1 MRVALPEDRMPEAEV
16 ALRLA
21 FHLLGRSDGDG
32 FAEVALDGMQIRS
45 RTVEVFPIEAFLE
58 SKGWVQTHQEG
69 KNDWQ
74 GTYERSGF
82 RLQVHARSG
91 IGDVVWRAGARRIGA
106 ECKGGPIVERKGSP
120 EYPRLREALGQLITV
135 KRIEEGDVMIAAV
148 PYTDRFQRL
157 AREWASAPLVERSGI
172 RIVLVG
178 RDGSLECPGG
188 PALAG
193 EPPRS

>member
-21 FHLLGRSDGDG
+21 FHLLDRPGGDG
-32 FAEVALDGMQIRS
+32 VAEVALDGMQVRS
-45 RTVEVFPIEAFLE
+45 RTVEVFPIEGFLE
-58 SKGWVQTHQEG
+58 SEGWVQTRQEG

-82 RLQVHARSG
+82 RLEVHARSG
-91 IGDVVWRAGARRIGA
+91 VDDVVWRAGARRIRA
-106 ECKGGPIVERKGSP
+106 ECKGGPIAVRKGSP
-120 EYPRLREALGQLITV
+120 EYPSLREALGQLLTV
-135 KRIEEGDVMIAAV
+135 KRIEEGDVMVAAV
-148 PYTDRFQRL
+148 PDTDRFRRL

-178 RDGSLECPGG
+178 RDGSVECPGR
-188 PALAG
+188 PALAR
-193 EPPRS
+193 ESFRS